1 MVPKNS
7 TSGINTALSRAARM
21 PESCICRVRLRK
33 ASAVCSSVTSVL
45 VVRAPVMPSLK
56 APVMREFSL
65 RTFRFQWRMRFWKYP
80 VRMAITGTMA
90 MTASAS
96 LQFRASMAAKVPS
109 T

>member
-1 MVPKNS
+1 
-7 TSGINTALSRAARM
+7 M